1 MENIVFLLKGDYLT
15 KKLVILFIFIFNI
28 GLSIYSFLLIPNIG
42 LKMVTPLKNDV
53 LVSIDSIDEF
63 YSIQN
68 GYIYFG
74 KDSCKQC
81 RLFKPILENTIKNQ
95 TNTVY
100 YFDTD
105 FFRKELHVSES
116 ELQNI
121 FDTYEIVGVPIVIQI
136 KESHLESVIYFADME
151 NSDAENVQT
160 QLENYFLEGEMLSTD
175 GQFKTQYIPQY
186 TTYIILFS
194 AALLLSL
201 SLFFFRKK
209 AYYNTLTFLGTINS
223 VSSLLP
229 LIITTRSA
237 MRYLDFHHLS
247 GSSLAFFLIIG
258 ICILNIMNVGI
269 AIFSK
274 NRGMNI

>member
-1 MENIVFLLKGDYLT
+1 M
-15 KKLVILFIFIFNI
+15 KKKTAILFIIIFNI
-28 GLSIYSFLLIPNIG
+28 GLSIYSFFLIPNIG
-42 LKMVTPLKNDV
+42 LKMGTPSENGTF
-53 LVSIDSIDEF
+53 VSIDSIDEF
-63 YSIQN
+63 YSIQD
-68 GYIYFG
+68 GYVYFG

-105 FFRKELHVSES
+105 FFRNELHVSES

-121 FDTYEIVGVPIVIQI
+121 FDAYEIVGVPIVIQI

-151 NSDAENVQT
+151 NSDAKKVQT
-160 QLENYFLEGEMLSTD
+160 QLENYFLEGEMLSSD

-186 TTYIILFS
+186 TVYIILFS

-201 SLFFFRKK
+201 SLFLFRKK
-209 AYYNTLTFLGTINS
+209 AYYDTLTFLGTINS

-237 MRYLDFHHLS
+237 MRYLDFYHLS

-258 ICILNIMNVGI
+258 ICILNMINVGI

-274 NRGMNI
+274 NRVKNV